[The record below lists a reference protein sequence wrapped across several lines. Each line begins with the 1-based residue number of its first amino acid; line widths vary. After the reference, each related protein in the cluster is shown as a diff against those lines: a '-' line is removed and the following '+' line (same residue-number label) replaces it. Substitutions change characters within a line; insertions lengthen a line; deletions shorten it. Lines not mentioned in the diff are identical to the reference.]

1 MQATHASA
9 NQSDGLRT
17 QGGHGG
23 NGETLHKSGIF
34 YYKKKRKK
42 DDNKKTKPS
51 PARHRMMRRSK
62 ILFHCKW
69 PHCSGEF
76 LKTFF
81 LKTHTHTHTIWPK
94 QRAIYRQRFSD
105 WNLQTLTGWQE
116 KCISGFGIFLIL
128 WVQNQ
133 HLKGQSVTFYAFYPS
148 RLCHLNLSW

>member
-1 MQATHASA
+1 MSVFIIIIIVIWPVQVTVGKFLIAQHLGSTQLPASCNKDQQQSLMQATHASA

-81 LKTHTHTHTIWPK
+81 FKTHTHTHT
-94 QRAIYRQRFSD
+94 QFD
-105 WNLQTLTGWQE
+105 
-116 KCISGFGIFLIL
+116 
-128 WVQNQ
+128 QNGNPSICK
-133 HLKGQSVTFYAFYPS
+133 HLPCNQS
-148 RLCHLNLSW
+148 